1 MPGNDQELER
11 LRRLRERQL
20 TDRDPLVKQR
30 QFQRTSAQRE
40 KRIKRQSY
48 SLGKMWR
55 DVPHAWKG
63 FFYGALLGTAVLL
76 IVPIFWISP
85 WAIPC
90 SAATIVVFAIFGV
103 MLGRAVDSREKIKDL
118 MR

>member
-30 QFQRTSAQRE
+30 QFQRASAQRE
-40 KRIKRQSY
+40 KRLKKPY
-48 SLGKMWR
+48 SLGKMWK
-55 DVPHAWKG
+55 DISHSWKG
-63 FFYGALLGTAVLL
+63 FFYGVVLGTLVLL

-90 SAATIVVFAIFGV
+90 SASTIVVFAILGV
-103 MLGRAVDSREKIKDL
+103 ILGRAIDTREKIKEL
-118 MR
+118 IR

>member
-30 QFQRTSAQRE
+30 QFQRASAQRE
-40 KRIKRQSY
+40 KRLKKPY
-48 SLGKMWR
+48 SLGKMWK
-55 DVPHAWKG
+55 DISYSWKG
-63 FFYGALLGTAVLL
+63 FFYGVVLGTLVLL

-90 SAATIVVFAIFGV
+90 SASTIVVFAILGV
-103 MLGRAVDSREKIKDL
+103 MLGRAIDTREKIKDL
-118 MR
+118 IR

>member
-1 MPGNDQELER
+1 MPGSEELER

-30 QFQRTSAQRE
+30 QFQRSSAERE
-40 KRIKRQSY
+40 KRLKKPY
-48 SLGKMWR
+48 SLGKMWK
-55 DVPHAWKG
+55 DIPHAWKG
-63 FFYGALLGTAVLL
+63 FFYGSLLGTLVLL

-90 SAATIVVFAIFGV
+90 SASTIVVFAILGV
-103 MLGRAVDSREKIKDL
+103 MLGRAIDTREKIKDL
-118 MR
+118 IR

>member
-30 QFQRTSAQRE
+30 QFQRASAQRE
-40 KRIKRQSY
+40 KRLKKPY
-48 SLGKMWR
+48 SLGKMWK
-55 DVPHAWKG
+55 DISYSWKG
-63 FFYGALLGTAVLL
+63 FFYGVVLGTLVLL

-90 SAATIVVFAIFGV
+90 SASTIVVFAILGV
-103 MLGRAVDSREKIKDL
+103 MLGRAIDTREKIKDL

>member
-1 MPGNDQELER
+1 MPGNNQELER

-40 KRIKRQSY
+40 KRLKQPYSLSKMWKDISY
-48 SLGKMWR
+48 S
-55 DVPHAWKG
+55 WKG
-63 FFYGALLGTAVLL
+63 FFYGVVLGTLVLL

-90 SAATIVVFAIFGV
+90 SASTIVVFAIFGV
-103 MLGRAVDSREKIKDL
+103 ILGRAIDSREKIKDL